1 MKRSRRYKENL
12 AKIDRSQVYNLDE
25 AIKLIQDTA
34 NAGFDES
41 VEVDVRLGV
50 DPRKADQNV
59 RGTVVLPAGT
69 GKTIRVLV
77 LTSADKEQEAKD
89 AGADYVGADDLVE
102 KIQGGWL
109 DFDIVIATPDM
120 MPKVGKLGKILGP
133 RGLMPNPKSGT
144 VTQDVGSAVEEAKA
158 GKIDF
163 RVDRYGIV
171 HSAIGKRSF
180 SSDNLAQNIRAF
192 VSTINRL
199 RPSSAKG
206 VYIKNITLASTMGPG
221 VKVDKN
227 SIIDLS

>member
-12 AKIDRSQVYNLDE
+12 EKIDRTRLYDLKE
-25 AIKLIQDTA
+25 AVTLIQETA
-34 NAGFDES
+34 DAGFDES
-41 VEVDVRLGV
+41 IEVDVRLGV
-50 DPRKADQNV
+50 DPRKADQNI

-69 GKTIRVLV
+69 GKTVRVLV
-77 LTSADKEQEAKD
+77 LTSTDKEQEAKD

-109 DFDIVIATPDM
+109 DFDVVIATPDM
-120 MPKVGKLGKILGP
+120 MPKVGKLGKVLGP

-144 VTQDVGSAVEEAKA
+144 VTQDVGAAVGDAKA

-163 RVDRYGIV
+163 RVDKYGIV
-171 HSAIGKRSF
+171 HTSVGKRSF
-180 SSDNLAQNIRAF
+180 TEDDLTKNIRAF
-192 VSTINRL
+192 LNVINRL

-221 VKVDKN
+221 IKVDKN
-227 SIIDLS
+227 SIIDIT

>member
-1 MKRSRRYKENL
+1 MKRSRRYKDNL
-12 AKIDRSQVYNLDE
+12 EKIDRTKVYSLSE
-25 AIKLIQDTA
+25 AINLVQETA

-41 VEVDVRLGV
+41 IEVDVRLGV
-50 DPRKADQNV
+50 DPRKADQNI

-69 GKTIRVLV
+69 GKTVRVLV
-77 LTSADKEQEAKD
+77 LTSTDKEKEAKE
-89 AGADYVGADDLVE
+89 AGADFVGADDLVE

-109 DFDIVIATPDM
+109 DFDVVIATPEM
-120 MPKVGKLGKILGP
+120 MPKVGKLGKVLGP

-144 VTQDVGSAVEEAKA
+144 VTQEVGTAVEDAKA

-171 HSAIGKRSF
+171 HTSVGKRSF
-180 SSDNLAQNIRAF
+180 SEENLATNIRAF
-192 VSTINRL
+192 FNVINRL
-199 RPSSAKG
+199 RPASAKG
-206 VYIKNITLASTMGPG
+206 VYIRNITLASTMGPG

>member
-12 AKIDRSQVYNLDE
+12 EKVDREKIYSLKE
-25 AIKLIQDTA
+25 AITLVQETA

-50 DPRKADQNV
+50 DPRKADQNI

-77 LTSADKEQEAKD
+77 LTSTDKEQEAKD
-89 AGADYVGADDLVE
+89 AGADHVGADDLVE

-109 DFDIVIATPDM
+109 DFDVVITTPDM
-120 MPKVGKLGKILGP
+120 MPKVGKLGKVLGP

-144 VTQDVGSAVEEAKA
+144 VTQNVGSAVEEAKA

-171 HSAIGKRSF
+171 HTSIGKRSF
-180 SSDNLAQNIRAF
+180 SEESLTQNIRAF
-192 VSTINRL
+192 LNVINRL
-199 RPSSAKG
+199 RPVSTKG

-221 VKVDKN
+221 IKVDKN
-227 SIIDLS
+227 SIIDVT